1 MDGRAARRL
10 PGTVG
15 HMSDTTIEALGLT
28 KRYGSIAAVDAL
40 SFQVHPGQVTGFL
53 GPNGAGKSTTLR
65 MILGIDTPTAGRALV
80 GGCVYRDLDEP
91 LRVVG
96 SLLDPGALHPG
107 RRARE
112 HLGWLAASN
121 RLSAR
126 RVSDVL
132 EQTGLAAVAG
142 KRVGSFSLGM
152 KQRLSIAA
160 ALLGDPGILLLDE
173 PVNGLDPE
181 GVLWIRTLMKSLA
194 SEGRTILVS
203 SHLMSEMALTADH
216 LIVIGR
222 GRLIADM
229 SMRDLIQTHA
239 PGDVVV
245 RTPQSPQLAGLL
257 RAQGAVV
264 RGEPD
269 GALAVTGLTPP
280 AISQAAAAH
289 GIAVHE
295 LTTRQASLEQA
306 YMRLTEAAVE
316 YRANA
321 TPHHTTTDSGRPS
334 R

>member
-1 MDGRAARRL
+1 
-10 PGTVG
+10 
-15 HMSDTTIEALGLT
+15 MSDTTIETLGLT
-28 KRYGSIAAVDAL
+28 KRYGPTAAVDGL
-40 SFQVHPGQVTGFL
+40 SFQVRPGQVTGFL

-65 MILGIDTPTAGRALV
+65 MILGMDTPTAGRALI
-80 GGCVYRDLDEP
+80 GGCAYRDLDEP
-91 LRVVG
+91 LRAVG

-107 RRARE
+107 RRARD
-112 HLGWLAASN
+112 HLVWLAASN
-121 RLSAR
+121 RLPAR
-126 RVSDVL
+126 RVGEVL

-152 KQRLSIAA
+152 KQRLGIAA
-160 ALLGDPGILLLDE
+160 ALLGEPGILLLDE

-181 GVLWIRTLMKSLA
+181 GVLWIRTLMRTLA

-229 SMRDLIQTHA
+229 SMHDLIQTHA
-239 PGDVVV
+239 PGDVLV
-245 RTPQSPQLAGLL
+245 RTPEGSLLADVL
-257 RAQGAVV
+257 RAQGAAV
-264 RGEPD
+264 RPEAD
-269 GALAVTGLTPP
+269 GALAVTGLAPQT
-280 AISQAAAAH
+280 ISRAAAAR

-295 LTTRQASLEQA
+295 LATRQASLEQA

-316 YRANA
+316 YRANPAPQDTA
-321 TPHHTTTDSGRPS
+321 TISGRLS